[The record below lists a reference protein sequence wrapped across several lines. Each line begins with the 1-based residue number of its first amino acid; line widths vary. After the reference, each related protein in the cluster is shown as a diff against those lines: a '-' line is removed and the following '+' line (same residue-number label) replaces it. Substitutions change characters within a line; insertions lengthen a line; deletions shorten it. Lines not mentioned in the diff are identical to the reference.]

1 MGRRVPRGRGL
12 SPAFGRVYG
21 SNQESEMIEIRL
33 HGRGGQG
40 TVTAAELLAVA
51 AFDDGKEAQA
61 FPAFGVERRGAP
73 VMAFC
78 RINEQPIRI
87 RSQIYQPDYVVVQD
101 STLMESVDVLAG
113 LKPDGTV
120 LINSEHSPA
129 ELGLN
134 ASARVV
140 TFPATQI
147 ALEELGRPIMNTAIL
162 GAFAGLSGAIS
173 FPAIERSILHR
184 FRGELGDR
192 NIRAAQRAY
201 ETMKEQSR

>member
-1 MGRRVPRGRGL
+1 
-12 SPAFGRVYG
+12 
-21 SNQESEMIEIRL
+21 MIEIRL

-78 RINEQPIRI
+78 RIDDQPIRI
-87 RSQIYQPDYVVVQD
+87 RSQVCEPDYVIVQD
-101 STLMESVDVLAG
+101 ATLIETVNVLAG
-113 LKPDGTV
+113 LRPAGAV
-120 LINSEHSPA
+120 LINSEHHST
-129 ELGLN
+129 GLDLP

-140 TFPATQI
+140 TLPATRI

-162 GAFAGLSGAIS
+162 GAFAGMSGAIS
-173 FPAIERSILHR
+173 FEAIERSIRHR
-184 FRGELGDR
+184 FPGDLGER
-192 NIRAAQRAY
+192 NIRAAVRAHQAI
-201 ETMKEQSR
+201 KEQMG